1 MLSLNS
7 IEDRKCMFAQQ
18 IFKTAP
24 IWYLFVVFHFL
35 FFFYAR
41 LKGHFGD
48 LSVNPS
54 GSFTVEKCFAAS
66 DLPLR
71 EAIVFEL
78 SSIETELSKTKQG
91 PYLLK
96 KLDVPGYVISFLLSF
111 FQMPAYLLFFV
122 FFLLKFSYCWMN

>member
-1 MLSLNS
+1 MLPLNS
-7 IEDRKCMFAQQ
+7 IQMTGSVMFSQQ
-18 IFKTAP
+18 IIKTAP
-24 IWYLFVVFHFL
+24 IWLLFVN
-35 FFFYAR
+35 FFYAR

-66 DLPLR
+66 VLSLR
-71 EAIVFEL
+71 EAIVSEL

-96 KLDVPGYVISFLLSF
+96 KLDVHGYGIRFSVSFL
-111 FQMPAYLLFFV
+111 QMPAYLLFFV
-122 FFLLKFSYCWMN
+122 FFLLTFPIVA